1 MTSYACNI
9 NLFYITFYLFTVR
22 VAKPLM
28 NRDFVTQRSWLDLGA
43 EKFILNHSVNHA
55 VSIFVN

>member
-1 MTSYACNI
+1 MLDCVD
-9 NLFYITFYLFTVR
+9 LLTVKL
-22 VAKPLM
+22 VKPLM

-55 VSIFVN
+55 VCSPAY

>member
-1 MTSYACNI
+1 
-9 NLFYITFYLFTVR
+9 
-22 VAKPLM
+22 M

-55 VSIFVN
+55 VRNYVVICMYRLFSCFVNWYLNVVLGTCAFEL